1 MMNYL
6 THIGFQRKFT
16 CFLLVLICAI
26 PSLSAQQN
34 LTLQEALAQ
43 AQNNQLY
50 QARLEQ
56 IEVLRGRLEQSG
68 KKLNPRLETELES
81 AVISR
86 HREDYVVSV
95 LFSNTWERGGPRE
108 LRQQIA
114 QTELEQAALEA
125 EHHLKTLTSEIRL
138 AYLELLLLQRRVA
151 LLEGHSERV
160 NQILQ
165 FDQVRVQEGEIPSLN
180 PEYLFAEVTVHA
192 AQRGQLETQRRLAR
206 YRLNVLMGAPVETEH
221 VVVEEQ
227 IQEAPLPALDQC

>member
-125 EHHLKTLTSEIRL
+125 EHHL
-138 AYLELLLLQRRVA
+138 
-151 LLEGHSERV
+151 
-160 NQILQ
+160 
-165 FDQVRVQEGEIPSLN
+165 
-180 PEYLFAEVTVHA
+180 
-192 AQRGQLETQRRLAR
+192 
-206 YRLNVLMGAPVETEH
+206 
-221 VVVEEQ
+221 
-227 IQEAPLPALDQC
+227 